1 MPQLREIRTKIKSVN
16 SIKKITR
23 ALQLVAASKM
33 KRTHAAME
41 QSRPYSD
48 KIRSVIGHVALS
60 SSEYHHPYLH
70 GNKNTKGLGFIVIS
84 SDRGLCGGLN
94 SLLFRKLLQ
103 MISNRQNKNVEP
115 QLCLIGRKSENFFQH
130 IRAGKI
136 IGTAERLGEKPLVK
150 DLIGVVKVMIDAFDA
165 ANLNSIYIA
174 YNEFVNT
181 MVQRP
186 TIKQLL
192 PLPPE
197 AHVRSG
203 HWDYIYEPDQA
214 KMILNLLMRRY
225 IESQVYQAVVENMA
239 CFQAAQMVSMKSAT
253 ENAEDL
259 IYSLQTSYNKERQN
273 TITREI
279 AEIVAGADAI
289 E

>member
-1 MPQLREIRTKIKSVN
+1 
-16 SIKKITR
+16 
-23 ALQLVAASKM
+23 M
-33 KRTHAAME
+33 KRTQATMQ

-48 KIRSVIGHVALS
+48 KIRTVIGHVALS

-70 GNKNTKGLGFIVIS
+70 GNKNAKSVGVIVIS

-94 SLLFRKLLQ
+94 SILFRSLLDMTSKWAQ
-103 MISNRQNKNVEP
+103 QLAI

-130 IRAGKI
+130 VNVGKVI
-136 IGTAERLGEKPLVK
+136 ATAEHLGEKPSVK
-150 DLIGVVKVMIDAFDA
+150 DLIGIVKVMIDEFDA
-165 ANLNSIYIA
+165 GKLTSIYIA
-174 YNEFVNT
+174 YNQFVNT
-181 MVQRP
+181 MIQRP

-197 AHVRSG
+197 THVRSG

-214 KMILNLLMRRY
+214 EIILNLLMRRY

-239 CFQAAQMVSMKSAT
+239 CFQAAQMISMKNAT
-253 ENAEDL
+253 ENADH
-259 IYSLQTSYNKERQN
+259 IIQSLRTSYNKERQN

-289 E
+289 A

>member
-1 MPQLREIRTKIKSVN
+1 MPQMREIRSKIQSVN

-33 KRTHAAME
+33 KRTQAAME

-48 KIRSVIGHVALS
+48 KMRAVIGHVASS

-70 GNKNTKGLGFIVIS
+70 GNKNATSTGFIVIS

-94 SLLFRKLLQ
+94 SILFKKLLQ
-103 MISNRQNKNVEP
+103 MVSSEPYKNIEP
-115 QLCLIGRKSENFFQH
+115 AFCLIGQKSEIFFQH
-130 IRAGKI
+130 VHVGKV
-136 IGTAERLGEKPLVK
+136 IGTTERLGEKPLVK
-150 DLIGVVKVMIDAFDA
+150 DLIGVVKVMLDTFDEEK
-165 ANLNSIYIA
+165 LNSIYIA
-174 YNEFVNT
+174 HNEFVNT

-186 TIKQLL
+186 IIKQLL

-197 AHVRSG
+197 AHTRSE
-203 HWDYIYEPDQA
+203 HWDYIYEPDRA
-214 KMILNLLMRRY
+214 KTILNILMQRY

-253 ENAEDL
+253 ENADSL
-259 IYSLQTSYNKERQN
+259 IHSLKMSYNKIRQN

-289 E
+289 D

>member
-1 MPQLREIRTKIKSVN
+1 MPQIREIRNKIQSVN

-33 KRTHAAME
+33 KRTQAVME

-70 GNKNTKGLGFIVIS
+70 GNENAKSIGFIVVS

-94 SLLFRKLLQ
+94 SILFKKLLE
-103 MISNRQNKNVEP
+103 MVSSEPYKNIEP

-130 IRAGKI
+130 VHIGKV

-165 ANLNSIYIA
+165 KTLSSIYIA
-174 YNEFVNT
+174 HNEFINT

-197 AHVRSG
+197 THVRTG

-214 KMILNLLMRRY
+214 KTILNILIRRY

-253 ENAEDL
+253 ENADSL
-259 IYSLQTSYNKERQN
+259 IHSLQTSYNKIRQN